1 MGKILVIEDEP
12 RVAAAIKRTLEAGGN
27 QVKVANDSDLGM
39 KLVLKN
45 EHDLIILD
53 RILPGSYDGVEI
65 AARARSG
72 RVDTPILMLTALG
85 EVRDRVAGLNAGSDD
100 YLIKPFS
107 MKELE
112 ARVRSLLR
120 RPQRRIDTILKID
133 DLELNSITHEVARAG
148 KTISL
153 SKREYKLLYY
163 LMYNKN
169 QIISKEQILNHVWD
183 MDAVILPNT
192 IEVYIGYLRKK
203 IDRAFPDKRRLIHT
217 IFGFGYRIGDESDV

>member
-203 IDRAFPDKRRLIHT
+203 IDRLQCSS
-217 IFGFGYRIGDESDV
+217 G